1 MKKNSPLAAYKTA
14 RTNLWILLALSAVN
28 VLFALLGSDTYFLF
42 SCFISYLVAI
52 YARVF
57 YDYTWDPVYL
67 VIGILI
73 ALVILVV
80 YLLCCLLSKKRRGWL
95 IAALVLFSVDT
106 AAMLLYYVIELSV
119 TDILTDILD
128 FVIHGLV
135 LWILISG
142 VRRSREA
149 LEGADTPE
157 SLPMNTEFYDA
168 SQGAFPTPPPW
179 ASPRIRSTAF
189 SCPPSTAAMRSRSA
203 AATASRS
210 SLWTARSMAVR
221 RALWSPAIPSAPGWA
236 ATPSKRSL
244 PPAASSSSG

>member
-1 MKKNSPLAAYKTA
+1 MKKNSPLTVYKTA
-14 RTNLWILLALSAVN
+14 RSILWILLIMSAAN
-28 VLFALLGSDTYFLF
+28 VLTTLLGTDTYFRF
-42 SCFISYLVAI
+42 TNFITYLAAV

-67 VIGILI
+67 VTGILI

-95 IAALVLFSVDT
+95 IAALVLFSADT

-149 LEGADTPE
+149 LEEANTP
-157 SLPMNTEFYDA
+157 
-168 SQGAFPTPPPW
+168 
-179 ASPRIRSTAF
+179 
-189 SCPPSTAAMRSRSA
+189 
-203 AATASRS
+203 
-210 SLWTARSMAVR
+210 
-221 RALWSPAIPSAPGWA
+221 
-236 ATPSKRSL
+236 
-244 PPAASSSSG
+244 